1 MLPTRAIVACNV
13 VNRSVEVSSG
23 NASDDDTDL
32 ASIEH
37 VRMNIYGIG
46 MSDDAGTIPWSRTKG
61 LPADKK
67 YVKRTTVGEGANYL
81 VMGRRT
87 FASIRKALPGRVNII
102 VSSLSALELLKLYGT
117 PVMEADDVAVE
128 VPADVAVRAKDYD
141 AAMKFAY
148 EHAIV
153 RGTLCQSVVWI
164 FGGLALYEEYV
175 TRGGN
180 SFYVTTLTGQDY
192 GCNVTLPSEWFEPDG
207 LFKRVSVEEGGSA
220 VDEAGKPIEYQML
233 VMRR

>member
-13 VNRSVEVSSG
+13 VSRSVEVSSG

-37 VRMNIYGIG
+37 VRMNVYGIG
-46 MSDDAGTIPWSRTKG
+46 MSDDVGTIPWSRAKG
-61 LPADKK
+61 LAADKK
-67 YVKRTTVGEGANYL
+67 YVKRVTTGEGHNYL

-87 FASIRKALPGRVNII
+87 FAGIRKALPGRVNVV

-117 PVMEADDVAVE
+117 PVKEAADIAVE
-128 VPADVAVRAKDYD
+128 VGPDVVVRVADYD

-148 EHAIV
+148 EHAVIN
-153 RGTLCQSVVWI
+153 GTIGRAYVWI

-175 TRGGN
+175 ERGGN